1 MKKSLRLV
9 TSTLLLVTLSA
20 PAHGWGNVGHMAVA
34 HVAYKRLTPQ
44 VRERADALV
53 RLNPRFRLWQPLIPR
68 GTSAD
73 DRRMMLFMIAATWAD
88 QIKGD
93 GRHRSDGTHGG
104 NVPPDDGTAARNI
117 GYRDRAMHKYWHFKD
132 EPFSPD
138 GTPTQPPPSPNAETQ
153 IDAFRQ
159 VLASDE
165 PDALKS
171 YDLVWLLHLV
181 GDIHQPLHATARFIS
196 ADADGDDGGNGVKVC
211 NPSCGSSL
219 HSFWDGLPGSAFEVG
234 PSIGPAITYGEGL
247 ADAPAAAADNLNT
260 ADWIRES
267 FEAAQRDVYKSPIRV
282 GLGPFPITQPYRDSA
297 DKVARARVALAGAR
311 LANIL
316 NRELK

>member
-9 TSTLLLVTLSA
+9 ASTLLIVTLN
-20 PAHGWGNVGHMAVA
+20 AHAYGWGNVGHMAVA
-34 HVAYKRLTPQ
+34 FVAYKRLNPRA
-44 VRERADALV
+44 RERADALV
-53 RLNPRFRLWQPLIPR
+53 RLNPRFHLWRPLIPS
-68 GTSAD
+68 GASAD

-93 GRHRSDGTHGG
+93 GVHRSDGTHGG
-104 NVPPDDGTAARNI
+104 NRPPNDGTAARNI

-138 GTPTQPPPSPNAETQ
+138 GTALQHPPAPNAETQ
-153 IDAFRQ
+153 IDAFRR
-159 VLASDE
+159 VLASDA

-171 YDLVWLLHLV
+171 YDMVWLLHLV

-196 ADADGDDGGNGVKVC
+196 TQPDGDDGGNGVKIC
-211 NPSCGSSL
+211 DPACGASL
-219 HSFWDGLPGSAFEVG
+219 HSFWDGLPGDAFKLKDALA
-234 PSIGPAITYGEGL
+234 PAIDYGGGL
-247 ADAPAAAADNLNT
+247 AAAPAAAANNLNT

-267 FEAAQRDVYKSPIRV
+267 FDAARSDVYRGPIRV
-282 GLGPFPITQPYRDSA
+282 GKGPFPITAPYRDA
-297 DKVARARVALAGAR
+297 AREVARRRVALAGAR

-316 NRELK
+316 NQELR